1 MNKLNEWINKEET
14 AINRELSKK
23 HINFQ
28 RPSDTIK
35 VVYTINHKKKS
46 NYLVNLINSGLG
58 DLKNEIED
66 MSNEEKEVE
75 KPCKIVDIV
84 EKIPCFNKQKQR
96 GKGLKILTPDQMLSR
111 LPITLAQLKAGNN

>member
-1 MNKLNEWINKEET
+1 M
-14 AINRELSKK
+14 
-23 HINFQ
+23 
-28 RPSDTIK
+28 
-35 VVYTINHKKKS
+35 
-46 NYLVNLINSGLG
+46 INSGLG

-84 EKIPCFNKQKQR
+84 EKIPYFNKQKQR